1 MRRFGPTV
9 AQSSTPAVAP
19 AGALAVA
26 GAPAAGDPAVAA
38 LRMRYA
44 RGEVSREDF
53 QNAIRDLTGDA
64 PTASWPGAIPAED
77 APTES

>member
-1 MRRFGPTV
+1 V
-9 AQSSTPAVAP
+9 AT
-19 AGALAVA
+19 
-26 GAPAAGDPAVAA
+26 

-53 QNAIRDLTGDA
+53 QNAIQDLTGDA
-64 PTASWPGAIPAED
+64 PTASWPGATPAED